1 MYPTIDLANAILESR
16 RDQARPVRKSS
27 PIGTPS
33 TGNGRLVVLALFL
46 AFSTLAACAQ
56 SSAAVPSPVTED
68 QAIEMAER
76 ALEGFNAG
84 DYAVWSGDWSPEMKA
99 AIDETAFL
107 SFREQAHALLGDYV
121 EITGVTGAAGSDA
134 GTFRWTFDVQ
144 FERGPYRM
152 WFGFKEGS
160 PLVEGVTFEEPSS

>member
-1 MYPTIDLANAILESR
+1 MYPTIDTASARLESR
-16 RDQARPVRKSS
+16 REPARRAQEPS

-33 TGNGRLVVLALFL
+33 LWSRRLGVLALFL
-46 AFSTLAACAQ
+46 ALSILAACAQ
-56 SSAAVPSPVTED
+56 SSAAVPSPVTEE

-76 ALEGFNAG
+76 ALEGFNDG
-84 DYAVWSGDWSPEMKA
+84 NYAAWSGDWSPEMKA
-99 AIDETAFL
+99 AIDEASFL

-121 EITGVTGAAGSDA
+121 EIAGVTGAAGSAA
-134 GTFRWTFDVQ
+134 GTVRWTFDIQ

-160 PLVEGVTFEEPSS
+160 PLIEGVTFEEPSS

>member
-1 MYPTIDLANAILESR
+1 MYHTIDLANAYLESR
-16 RDQARPVRKSS
+16 RDQARRAQQPSA
-27 PIGTPS
+27 IGAPFPGS
-33 TGNGRLVVLALFL
+33 RRLVVLALVL

-68 QAIEMAER
+68 QVVEMAER
-76 ALEGFNAG
+76 ALEGFNDG
-84 DYAVWSGDWSPEMKA
+84 DYALWSGDWSPEMKA

-107 SFREQAHALLGDYV
+107 SFREQTQALLGDYV
-121 EITGVTGAAGSDA
+121 EITGVTGAPGSDA
-134 GTFRWTFDVQ
+134 GTFRWTFDIQ

-160 PLVEGVTFEEPSS
+160 PLVEGVTFEEPSA